1 MNYNHH
7 SESLPQVYIDQFIKD
22 GVVVIPSV
30 ISKQLVDETIVEM
43 NQYLHKSCGFD
54 STNMLSTAKTLSTLS
69 STNGS
74 GGILDVYYQHW
85 KLRINEDATVV
96 SILQSLWKHTY
107 AKVNHNDDHHDG
119 VDNGGNDIS
128 VDVDVDSSGSDLHHI
143 FSHPYG
149 AFNPS
154 HGYMYIDRICYRL
167 PTIISNSYGKSKRSH
182 LQRSLT
188 PHLDCCPH
196 NMYRPGSK
204 WRPIQAFIALTDS
217 LSSEQGGF
225 EACFGLHK
233 QFEQWTH
240 RRGMYVISM
249 ETNMPSTSM
258 ETTDSGDSSSSNSCN
273 SSSSSS
279 SSSNECESNTKS
291 DHNSMNK
298 SNTRS
303 YKSNT
308 ASNKSNHLDLLPPC
322 VGDFTPIRPVEDR
335 DILDRFQH
343 VPCKAGDLVCWVS
356 SYLPIIIASTMLY

>member
-1 MNYNHH
+1 
-7 SESLPQVYIDQFIKD
+7 
-22 GVVVIPSV
+22 
-30 ISKQLVDETIVEM
+30 
-43 NQYLHKSCGFD
+43 
-54 STNMLSTAKTLSTLS
+54 MLSTAKTLSTLS

-85 KLRINEDATVV
+85 KLRLNEDATIV

-107 AKVNHNDDHHDG
+107 AKVNHNDDHHV
-119 VDNGGNDIS
+119 VDNDDDDDDIS
-128 VDVDVDSSGSDLHHI
+128 DDAAVDSTDSDNHHHI
-143 FSHPYG
+143 FAHPYG
-149 AFNPS
+149 TFNPS

-196 NMYRPGSK
+196 NMHRPGSK

-217 LSSEQGGF
+217 ISPEQGGF

-233 QFEQWTH
+233 QFKQWTL
-240 RRGMYVISM
+240 RRGIHGVSHNTI
-249 ETNMPSTSM
+249 PSSPMDT
-258 ETTDSGDSSSSNSCN
+258 TTDNNDGSSGSSNK
-273 SSSSSS
+273 
-279 SSSNECESNTKS
+279 SNECESNTKK

-298 SNTRS
+298 SDTRR
-303 YKSNT
+303 
-308 ASNKSNHLDLLPPC
+308 SNKSSTTTATFSNKSRNSDPLPPC

-356 SYLPIIIASTMLY
+356 YLLSHLPCFINCVVLFVIS